1 MHYPRTQ
8 WDKILLWD
16 EIEFGIAINEF
27 IKHKLIIKYNFVPTW
42 SNESLRIIRSL
53 RIISTS

>member
-16 EIEFGIAINEF
+16 KIEFGIAINEF
-27 IKHKLIIKYNFVPTW
+27 FTHKLIIKYNFVSTW
-42 SNESLRIIRSL
+42 SIMNL
-53 RIISTS
+53 